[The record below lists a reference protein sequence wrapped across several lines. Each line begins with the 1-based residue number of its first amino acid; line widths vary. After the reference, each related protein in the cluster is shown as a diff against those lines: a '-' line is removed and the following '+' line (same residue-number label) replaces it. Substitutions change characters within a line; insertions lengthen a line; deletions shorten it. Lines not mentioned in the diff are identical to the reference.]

1 MLTVK
6 TPDQVLA
13 ILEETFPAKTGEETV
28 PLEKALGRVL
38 SRGAA
43 ASDPLTGFLRD

>member
-13 ILEETFPAKTGEETV
+13 ILEKTFPAKTGEETV
-28 PLEKALGRVL
+28 PLDRKSVV
-38 SRGAA
+38 
-43 ASDPLTGFLRD
+43 